1 MQRRVWEWPLD
12 GDGEM
17 QLLKLEYRDR
27 TLDWSAESLQYLES
41 VNLPQDR
48 PAEFRVNNSVEFEMS
63 ISDDL
68 ESDTYL
74 YLMPLVIILPII
86 ALIILWPRRHT
97 LVILGAYTN
106 HHPGRTSDLQNIEAT
121 EYDFMSFLLGA
132 YDKQAG
138 KFVTIC
144 ITQIKFTDK
153 ELKKLHELLVPRI
166 LETKPENV
174 HSLILPDVW
183 FAPDCGM
190 NVKIKNIQPS
200 REHTAGRV
208 TSQNQLENMTPDYIV
223 AKYINNRQALGMI
236 EKEYGL
242 EITDFKIRDKFSKGL
257 APNKVLDV
265 KRLMRIYNKHFRNP

>member
-1 MQRRVWEWPLD
+1 M
-12 GDGEM
+12 
-17 QLLKLEYRDR
+17 LLIGVIIFPIILQYNAEAYQARYG

-68 ESDTYL
+68 ESDTYF

-200 REHTAGRV
+200 REHTTGRV
-208 TSQNQLENMTPDYIV
+208 TSQSQLENMTPDYIV

-242 EITDFKIRDKFSKGL
+242 EITDFKITDKFSKGL